1 MLVKILLE
9 MANLNSTNI
18 IVLSAYR
25 SGSSYATEKLAEQHN
40 IEKNVYE
47 DIHAVDNNCIV
58 KVKLPH
64 NKSWAIANI
73 SNNIAYY
80 LTRDR
85 IDHILDLIASK
96 QEIGIAED
104 WETEP
109 VDIVVDNVDS
119 IIGGNKYLN
128 RIDNIFLE
136 LKKYNKG
143 IDITL
148 EELKDADG
156 KAQPKRVYNFIN
168 QLPNYRHMDIRE
180 AVKDIVNV

>member
-1 MLVKILLE
+1 
-9 MANLNSTNI
+9 LNSTNI

-25 SGSSYATEKLAEQHN
+25 CGSSYATEKLAEKHN
-40 IEKNVYE
+40 IEKNMYE
-47 DIHAVDNNCIV
+47 NIHAVDSNCIV

-64 NKSWAIANI
+64 NKTWAIENI

-85 IDHILDLIASK
+85 IDHILDLIASE
-96 QEIGIAED
+96 QEIDIVED

-109 VDIVVDNVDS
+109 VDIVVNNVDK
-119 IIGGNKYLN
+119 IIEVNEYLN
-128 RIDNIFLE
+128 SIDTIILE
-136 LKKYNKG
+136 LKEYNKG

-148 EELKDADG
+148 EELKDADP
-156 KAQPKRVYNFIN
+156 KQQPKRIYNYIN
-168 QLPNYRHMDIRE
+168 ELPNYRHMDIRE

>member
-1 MLVKILLE
+1 MV
-9 MANLNSTNI
+9 NLNSTNI

-47 DIHAVDNNCIV
+47 NIHAVDSNCIV

-80 LTRDR
+80 LTRNR

-96 QEIGIAED
+96 QEIDIAED

-109 VDIVVDNVDS
+109 VDIVVNDVDK
-119 IIGGNKYLN
+119 IIKVNEYLN
-128 RIDNIFLE
+128 SIDNIFLE
-136 LKKYNKG
+136 LKEYNKG

-148 EELKDADG
+148 EELKDTDP
-156 KAQPKRVYNFIN
+156 KQQPKRIYNYIN
-168 QLPNYRHMDIRE
+168 ELPNYRHIDIRE

>member
-1 MLVKILLE
+1 M
-9 MANLNSTNI
+9 NSTNI

-25 SGSSYATEKLAEQHN
+25 CGSSYATEKLAEKHN
-40 IEKNVYE
+40 IEKNMYE
-47 DIHAVDNNCIV
+47 NIHAVDSNCIV

-64 NKSWAIANI
+64 NKTWAIENI

-85 IDHILDLIASK
+85 IDHILDLIASE
-96 QEIGIAED
+96 QETDIVED

-109 VDIVVDNVDS
+109 VDIVVNNVDK
-119 IIGGNKYLN
+119 IIGVNKYLN
-128 RIDNIFLE
+128 SIDTIILE
-136 LKKYNKG
+136 LKEYNKG

-148 EELKDADG
+148 EELKDADP
-156 KAQPKRVYNFIN
+156 KQQPKRIYNYIN
-168 QLPNYRHMDIRE
+168 ELPNYRHMDIRE